1 MTPRIIVRPGLAPDQ
16 VERSL
21 ATSEN
26 LRNSARV
33 VHDEHMATAR
43 SFAWASLI
51 MLTVFVVSVI
61 AGSVWLGLLSVVGV
75 FVTAPTAFEHRKRSE
90 APPKPLDNPEHRSA
104 YTCPDDYISA
114 DTLTP
119 KEREVAD
126 RLTTDVDTILN
137 TRLPEPHCD
146 LIDHARN
153 HTVLP
158 GVQWQIANDL
168 FKVSDGIRRL
178 ENIDSSGEADPTV
191 RSKVQRALDSLRSR
205 ATTQVAVIS
214 SYAEAIREAGER
226 VANTDVTRRMNELLA
241 DLEDLPSDSVQ
252 EQSLASLENLKA
264 SAEAVADLYEE
275 LS

>member
-1 MTPRIIVRPGLAPDQ
+1 MASRIIVRPGLTLDQ

-21 ATSEN
+21 ATTEN
-26 LRNSARV
+26 FRDSARAG
-33 VHDEHMATAR
+33 HNEHTVMAR
-43 SFAWASLI
+43 GLAWASLI
-51 MLTVFVVSVI
+51 MLAGLVLSVI
-61 AGSVWLGLLSVVGV
+61 VGSVWLGLLSVVGI
-75 FVTAPTAFEHRKRSE
+75 FVTAPTAFEHRKRGE
-90 APPKPLDNPEHRSA
+90 DPLEPLHHPKYRFA
-104 YTCPDDYISA
+104 YTCPDDYICV
-114 DTLTP
+114 DTLTS

-126 RLTTDVDTILN
+126 RLATDVDTILDI
-137 TRLPEPHCD
+137 RLPEPHSD

-178 ENIDSSGEADPTV
+178 EDIDSSGEADPAV
-191 RSKVQRALDSLRSR
+191 RSQVQRALDSLRNR

-226 VANTDVTRRMNELLA
+226 IADTDATRRMNELLA
-241 DLEDLPSDSVQ
+241 DLEDLPSASSQ